1 MLRKLAIPGVIGT
14 PSLIGVLALLVLGG
28 AGGVCAQGT
37 RKDDIVINSRG
48 FPQGGASVA
57 ICAQPA
63 VTTTTPCS
71 PLARKSG

>member
-1 MLRKLAIPGVIGT
+1 MLRKLATPIGIGA

-48 FPQGGASVA
+48 FPQGGAA
-57 ICAQPA
+57 
-63 VTTTTPCS
+63 T
-71 PLARKSG
+71 